1 MPIQL
6 NRAALLGV
14 VVLLTGI
21 SVPVLAADADVA
33 SPPTST
39 EVSPTADLGRAV
51 AGESLGTEAKASA
64 TTANTSQPRRT
75 AIDHSRFK
83 RAHVASGSSAYS
95 SYRPTG
101 PQLILGVRF

>member
-14 VVLLTGI
+14 VLLTAI
-21 SVPVLAADADVA
+21 SAPVLAADADTA
-33 SPPTST
+33 SPPTSA
-39 EVSPTADLGRAV
+39 EVSGREV
-51 AGESLGTEAKASA
+51 ARESLGTEAKAGVAAAS
-64 TTANTSQPRRT
+64 TSQRL
-75 AIDHSRFK
+75 SRFK
-83 RAHVASGSSAYS
+83 RPHVAGGSYS

>member
-6 NRAALLGV
+6 NRAALLGA
-14 VVLLTGI
+14 VLLTAI
-21 SVPVLAADADVA
+21 SAPVLAADADVA

-39 EVSPTADLGRAV
+39 AVSPTAEQGR
-51 AGESLGTEAKASA
+51 SLGTEAKAGVA
-64 TTANTSQPRRT
+64 TANASQPRR
-75 AIDHSRFK
+75 IDVSRFR
-83 RAHVASGSSAYS
+83 RAHVAGTYS